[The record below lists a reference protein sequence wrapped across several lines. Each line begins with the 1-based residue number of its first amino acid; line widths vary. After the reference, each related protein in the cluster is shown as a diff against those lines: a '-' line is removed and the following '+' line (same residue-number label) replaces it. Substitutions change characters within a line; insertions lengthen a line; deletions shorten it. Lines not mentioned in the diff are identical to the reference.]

1 MKKKIT
7 EKTYV
12 WQFYTA
18 LIYTTWFII
27 LKKKSANILNSCL
40 SLVQVYIS
48 EGFYLILL
56 NDILGSCNQSP
67 WKKYEYSFS
76 YGGHRKRKNS
86 VLKKGTVEKQVL

>member
-1 MKKKIT
+1 MYVHHFYNGLIIMIYHSKKK
-7 EKTYV
+7 KN
-12 WQFYTA
+12 
-18 LIYTTWFII
+18 
-27 LKKKSANILNSCL
+27 SANIINFFSVFGSHS
-40 SLVQVYIS
+40 SLCIS

>member
-1 MKKKIT
+1 M
-7 EKTYV
+7 YV
-12 WQFYTA
+12 HHFYNG
-18 LIYTTWFII
+18 LIIMIYHSA
-27 LKKKSANILNSCL
+27 KKKSANIITFFSVFGSHS
-40 SLVQVYIS
+40 SLCIS